1 LHFSISVFD
10 IIICLLIWGNARVT
24 LQRVGGHHLLTPH
37 PQLVN
42 SASASTGKGPDYF
55 LDLLKQF
62 NLPV

>member
-1 LHFSISVFD
+1 VVGWFFVKGLD
-10 IIICLLIWGNARVT
+10 RRVT